1 MKTFKSYI
9 TEARMDH
16 DAIVKAIA
24 AYKHAGEILNPRFN
38 ELKSAISYA
47 MRYGG
52 NLGSK
57 PNGLL
62 ELSRENR
69 GDTYDEDLDN
79 LYYTSFDSLASI
91 GKIEKLAAKLHKKNN
106 PKYKA
111 MLKNVDEFVKAWKP
125 VAADMKFLKTKIV
138 KATQKRAEAKLA
150 MNDAMAKKFADSSSL
165 IRIFESHM
173 EEYKKR
179 AENEAKA
186 FVGRL
191 LDNLKK
197 NGWDLDKIAPYPK
210 SMNRDYKIMKN
221 KRDLYQMVTKA
232 SKSSYSRGEPHIVDA
247 DQAKINHYIQMN
259 VKGAEDAYR
268 SFMEKMIQKIGK
280 PVIDATMTGNIWTNA
295 TLTVTTDDGE
305 QQVWS
310 TKMIVNFSKYN
321 KMFNQFPS
329 RRKK

>member
-38 ELKSAISYA
+38 ELKSAISYD
-47 MRYGG
+47 MRHGKF
-52 NLGSK
+52 SPK
-57 PNGLL
+57 DELL
-62 ELSRENR
+62 TLIR
-69 GDTYDEDLDN
+69 DERNDRDFDLND
-79 LYYTSFDSLASI
+79 LYYTSFDSLAAL

-106 PKYKA
+106 PRYKK
-111 MLKNVDEFVKAWKP
+111 MLAGVDQFVKAWKP
-125 VAADMKFLKTKIV
+125 VAADMKLLKTKIV

-173 EEYKKR
+173 DEYKQR
-179 AENEAKA
+179 TADEAKA
-186 FVGRL
+186 FVKRL

-197 NGWDLDKIAPYPK
+197 DDWDLDKIAPL
-210 SMNRDYKIMKN
+210 SFGRSDYRMMRN
-221 KRDLYQMVTKA
+221 KRDLYQMITKA
-232 SKSSYSRGEPHIVDA
+232 SKSSYGRGEPHIVQPDR
-247 DQAKINHYIQMN
+247 AKINRYVEMN
-259 VKGAEDAYR
+259 VQGAEDSYR
-268 SFMEKMIQKIGK
+268 GFMEKMIQKIGK

>member
-24 AYKHAGEILNPRFN
+24 AYKHAGEILNPRFKD
-38 ELKSAISYA
+38 LKDAISYE
-47 MRYGG
+47 MR
-52 NLGSK
+52 
-57 PNGLL
+57 NGKFSPKDDLL
-62 ELSRENR
+62 
-69 GDTYDEDLDN
+69 DLVRTERDDRDPDLN
-79 LYYTSFDSLASI
+79 DLYYTSFDYLTSV

-106 PKYKA
+106 PKYKK
-111 MLKNVDEFVKAWKP
+111 MLASVDQFVKAWKP
-125 VAADMKFLKTKIV
+125 VAADMKLLKTKIV

-150 MNDAMAKKFADSSSL
+150 KNAEMAKKFADSSSL
-165 IRIFESHM
+165 IKIFESHM
-173 EEYKKR
+173 DEYKKR
-179 AENEAKA
+179 AADEAKA

-197 NGWDLDKIAPYPK
+197 NGWDLDKTVPISGRYE
-210 SMNRDYKIMKN
+210 SRTERERRRTYE
-221 KRDLYQMVTKA
+221 MVTKA
-232 SKSSYSRGEPHIVDA
+232 AQSSRSFKDPNIRVK
-247 DQAKINHYIQMN
+247 DQAKINRYVEMN

-268 SFMEKMIQKIGK
+268 SFMAKMIQKIGK

-295 TLTVTTDDGE
+295 NLTVTTDDGE

-310 TKMIVNFSKYN
+310 TKMIINFSKYN

>member
-173 EEYKKR
+173 DEYKQR
-179 AENEAKA
+179 TADEAKA
-186 FVGRL
+186 FVKRL

-197 NGWDLDKIAPYPK
+197 DGWDLDKIAPL
-210 SMNRDYKIMKN
+210 SFGRSDYRMMRN
-221 KRDLYQMVTKA
+221 KRDLYQMITKA
-232 SKSSYSRGEPHIVDA
+232 SKSSYGRGEPHIVQPDR
-247 DQAKINHYIQMN
+247 AKINRYVEMN
-259 VKGAEDAYR
+259 VQGAEDSYR
-268 SFMEKMIQKIGK
+268 GFMEKMIQKIGK

>member
-38 ELKSAISYA
+38 DLKSAISYD
-47 MRYGG
+47 MRYGKF
-52 NLGSK
+52 SPK
-57 PNGLL
+57 DDLL
-62 ELSRENR
+62 
-69 GDTYDEDLDN
+69 DLVRAERDDRDPDLN
-79 LYYTSFDSLASI
+79 DLYYTSFDSLASV

-106 PKYKA
+106 PKYKK
-111 MLKNVDEFVKAWKP
+111 MLASVDQFVKAWKP
-125 VAADMKFLKTKIV
+125 VAADMKLLKTKIV
-138 KATQKRAEAKLA
+138 KVTQKRAEAKLA
-150 MNDAMAKKFADSSSL
+150 KNDAMAKKFADSSSL
-165 IRIFESHM
+165 IKIFESHM
-173 EEYKKR
+173 DEYKKR

-197 NGWDLDKIAPYPK
+197 NGWDLDKVAPYPK
-210 SMNRDYKIMKN
+210 SMNRDYKTMKN
-221 KRDLYQMVTKA
+221 KRDLYQMITKA
-232 SKSSYSRGEPHIVDA
+232 SKSGYRRDDPYIVQA
-247 DQAKINHYIQMN
+247 DRTKINRYIEMN
-259 VKGAEDAYR
+259 VKGAEDSYR

-310 TKMIVNFSKYN
+310 TKMILNFSKYN